1 MQWQVGSP
9 GSFHKTII
17 VRVEAESKE
26 GGVGRGANW
35 TRESSR
41 ANPAVPAPF
50 RTVQLS
56 DRSSLAVR
64 SQGLRR
70 GSWLGLAVIFDVGLR
85 RFRCVVPCVMV
96 MTVRQLCVVCGGLVF
111 ACFVVSG
118 RFFVVPCCVF
128 IMFCRFMMM
137 LCCLL

>member
-9 GSFHKTII
+9 GAFHETII

-26 GGVGRGANW
+26 GGVGRAANW

-41 ANPAVPAPF
+41 TRSQQWGPF

-56 DRSSLAVR
+56 DRSSLALR

-70 GSWLGLAVIFDVGLR
+70 GSWLGLAVIFEVGLR
-85 RFRCVVPCVMV
+85 RFRCVVRCVMV

>member
-9 GSFHKTII
+9 GAFHETII

-26 GGVGRGANW
+26 GGVGEEQTGH
-35 TRESSR
+35 
-41 ANPAVPAPF
+41 ANPRALETSSASAFSYCATQRSLEPCGPFTRTTTRQLAWPF
-50 RTVQLS
+50 R
-56 DRSSLAVR
+56 D
-64 SQGLRR
+64 LRGGPSPLPLR
-70 GSWLGLAVIFDVGLR
+70 GTLR
-85 RFRCVVPCVMV
+85 DGD
-96 MTVRQLCVVCGGLVF
+96 VCGGLVF
-111 ACFVVSG
+111 AFFVVSG

>member
-1 MQWQVGSP
+1 
-9 GSFHKTII
+9 
-17 VRVEAESKE
+17 
-26 GGVGRGANW
+26 
-35 TRESSR
+35 
-41 ANPAVPAPF
+41 
-50 RTVQLS
+50 VQLS

-70 GSWLGLAVIFDVGLR
+70 GSWLGLAVIFEVGLR
-85 RFRCVVPCVMV
+85 RFRCVVRCVMV